1 MAKQKKIKTIYPH
14 KNIWCYT
21 GYIWDKDLVP
31 ENGRKHCEYT
41 ELMLK
46 NIDILVDGPFIEE
59 KKDLMLQFRG
69 STNQRILKLSDL

>member
-1 MAKQKKIKTIYPH
+1 M
-14 KNIWCYT
+14 
-21 GYIWDKDLVP
+21 P

-59 KKDLMLQFRG
+59 QKDLMLQFRG

>member
-1 MAKQKKIKTIYPH
+1 MSKVTVVIPVY
-14 KNIWCYT
+14 NSEN
-21 GYIWDKDLVP
+21 YI
-31 ENGRKHCEYT
+31 GRCLDSIINQT
-41 ELMLK
+41 FK